1 MKIMSVKDS
10 WGNLTSELRRVGK
23 RGSEKP
29 KNYLTIRSLLDQIQY
44 LTLYDDV
51 SFMKKTNLVHYTTWD
66 SALRMLN
73 NINIADQAEVHEVAK
88 PNFRMYNY
96 EHSNDPDEGRI
107 KPPELKE
114 IENKIID
121 LVESSKSGTDN
132 DSWIEKMKTG
142 TGTYGCSFSSGS
154 SGIEDD
160 LTYWRLYGNDG
171 KGCSLKISSALEKR
185 IYKVRYRD
193 KDFTQ
198 RSNQERK
205 EDTQV
210 AQRLNELLSLCE
222 ETINEAP
229 NEAKDTLIDFAVEVL
244 LNIVQSYYHLIKHV
258 TYEGEK
264 EWRMISVMSKL
275 SEVRFDINSKNIIKR
290 YVTGASLDEMLSS
303 SSIITVGPT
312 VPNPDA
318 ARAYIEHLA
327 KETHKIK
334 YVTVKN
340 SKQTY
345 RQVF

>member
-1 MKIMSVKDS
+1 MSAKDS

-23 RGSEKP
+23 RGLEEP
-29 KNYLTIRSLLDQIQY
+29 KNYLAIRSLLDQIQY
-44 LTLYDDV
+44 LTLYDDFP
-51 SFMKKTNLVHYTTWD
+51 SMTEINLVHYTTWD
-66 SALRMLN
+66 SALRMLK
-73 NINIADQAEVHEVAK
+73 NINIADQAGTYEVVK
-88 PNFRMYNY
+88 PNLRMYNY

-114 IENKIID
+114 IENKIIA
-121 LVESSKSGTDN
+121 LVESSKSGTYN
-132 DSWIEKMKTG
+132 DSWIERMKTG
-142 TGTYGCSFSSGS
+142 TGTYGCSFSSGP

-171 KGCSLKISSALEKR
+171 KGCSLKISGILGKR

-198 RSNQERK
+198 RSDQEKK

-264 EWRMISVMSKL
+264 EWRMISVMPKL

-303 SSIITVGPT
+303 SSIIAVGPT

-334 YVTVKN
+334 YVSVKN

>member
-10 WGNLTSELRRVGK
+10 WDNLASELRRVGK
-23 RGSEKP
+23 RGLEKP
-29 KNYLTIRSLLDQIQY
+29 KNYLAIRSLLDQIQY
-44 LTLYDDV
+44 LTLYDDFP
-51 SFMKKTNLVHYTTWD
+51 SMTEINLVHYTTWD
-66 SALRMLN
+66 SALRMLK
-73 NINIADQAEVHEVAK
+73 NINIANQAGVYEVVK
-88 PNFRMYNY
+88 PNLRMYNY

-107 KPPELKE
+107 KPPELKD
-114 IENKIID
+114 IEKKVID
-121 LVESSKSGTDN
+121 LAKFSKSGTYSDF
-132 DSWIEKMKTG
+132 WIERMKTG
-142 TGTYGCSFSSGS
+142 TGTYGCSFSSGP

-171 KGCSLKISSALEKR
+171 KGCSLKISSALKRR

-198 RSNQERK
+198 RSDQEIK

-210 AQRLNELLSLCE
+210 AQRLDELLSLCE

-229 NEAKDTLIDFAVEVL
+229 NEAKNNLVDFAVEVL

-264 EWRMISVMSKL
+264 EWRMISVMPKL
-275 SEVRFDINSKNIIKR
+275 SEVQFDINSKNIIKR
-290 YVTGASLDEMLSS
+290 YITGTNLGEMLSS
-303 SSIITVGPT
+303 ASIITVGPT

-327 KETHKIK
+327 RETHKIN
-334 YVTVKN
+334 YVTVRN